1 MSGKARLDTLHD
13 LGQSVWLDMISRELI
28 TSGRLAELVSIG
40 VTGMTTN
47 PSIFQKAIAGG
58 EGYDDDLAALAARR
72 LPPVE
77 ILDRLIVADVQAV
90 ADLLRPTYDKTG
102 RRDGFVSIEVLPSL
116 AGDTGRTESEARRLW
131 RAVDRP
137 NVMVK
142 IPATAEG
149 VPAIRRCLADGLN
162 INITLMF
169 SMADYEAVAEAF
181 LSGLEDR
188 LAAGGDVSGIA
199 SVASFFV
206 SRVDTKADG
215 LIDARLAAGASGEE
229 RTTLEWL
236 RGRLGIANSKLVY
249 DRFRQLF
256 GGPRW
261 AALAAAGAGV
271 QRVLWAST
279 STKDPAYS
287 DVLYAD
293 NLIGPDTIDTLPL
306 ETLEALLDHGVARRT
321 VDEGL
326 DEARAAF
333 AAAQRLGIDMDAVT
347 AELQREGVELF
358 AVSYERLL
366 ARVDERRRALFGDQE
381 GRESA

>member
-77 ILDRLIVADVQAV
+77 ILDRLIVADVQAA
-90 ADLLRPTYDKTG
+90 ADLLRPTYDQTG

-116 AGDTGRTESEARRLW
+116 AGDTGRTENEAHRLW

-142 IPATAEG
+142 IPATPESI
-149 VPAIRRCLADGLN
+149 PAVRRCLADGLN

-181 LSGLEDR
+181 QSGLEDR

-215 LIDARLAAGASGEE
+215 LIDARLAAGAGGEE

-249 DRFRQLF
+249 ERFRQLF

-279 STKDPAYS
+279 SAKDPAYS

-293 NLIGPDTIDTLPL
+293 NLIGPDTVDTLPL

>member
-77 ILDRLIVADVQAV
+77 ILDRLVAADVQAV
-90 ADLLRPTYDKTG
+90 ADLLRPTYDQTG

-116 AGDTGRTESEARRLW
+116 AGDTGRTESEAHRLW
-131 RAVDRP
+131 SAVDRP

-142 IPATAEG
+142 IPATPEG
-149 VPAIRRCLADGLN
+149 IPAVRRCLADGLN

-236 RGRLGIANSKLVY
+236 RGRLGIANSRLVY
-249 DRFRQLF
+249 ERFRQLF
-256 GGPRW
+256 DGPRW

-293 NLIGPDTIDTLPL
+293 NLIGPDTVDTLPL

-333 AAAQRLGIDMDAVT
+333 AAARRLGIDMDAVT